1 MGSVYYMPITQIDL
15 QFGFLFASHPDSEH
29 FSHILGSSAMPDFAN
44 KYINKCKINFANK
57 IQGAQLNLNFRKAA
71 NAFLLAEV

>member
-1 MGSVYYMPITQIDL
+1 MASVDCMPVTQIHL
-15 QFGFLFASHPDSEH
+15 QFGFLFASHPDSER
-29 FSHILGSSAMPDFAN
+29 FSHILGSSAMPD
-44 KYINKCKINFANK
+44 FANK